1 MRSVLCIIASLIV
14 LSSSAQNADSRDLEM
29 QNIIEQRIE
38 IISSSQSEGST
49 VDYTNLVE
57 DLTYFFENPLDV
69 NTATTEE
76 LQSLYMLSDLQIN
89 ALQNHL
95 LRYGKMTSIFEL
107 QAVPGFDLQT
117 IRLIQPFI
125 GLKPIDVL
133 QTVTAKQVFK
143 ESSSE
148 LFLRYRR
155 TLQTMAG
162 FKPNPETGAPPQ
174 FLGSKDYYYTRYKFQ
189 FRKNIIAGFT
199 LEKDAGEP
207 LNNGPDFRSAHLYYR
222 GTSWLKALVIG
233 DYQAQF
239 GQGLTFWNGL
249 GFGKSPFVL
258 NVKKS
263 AVGLRP
269 YRSVNEALYLR
280 GTAITVQKKAWEVTL
295 FGSRKKLDAN
305 VQENTDSLSRDD
317 EFIASSIII
326 SGLHRTASEIAKMN
340 AISETIL
347 GGHVTFDK
355 RWLTIGFTGAHRRLD
370 KSLISSNT
378 SLYQLYDFK
387 GKTQTNLGIDYQ
399 SVIRNFNIFGEVS
412 RSANGGIG
420 MLHGLLASLSPRVS
434 FSAVYRNFQPQY
446 QPMYFNVFAENFTP
460 QNERGL
466 FMGLQANLGKVWT
479 LSAYSDQIKYPWLR
493 FRVQAP
499 SNASDYLIQ
508 LNFKP
513 DRKNELY
520 LRYQVRDGAQNG
532 NIADAFIDYPV
543 ARRQQTWRFN
553 ATYTPH
559 ENVQMRT
566 RAQWQSFQLQGS
578 QKEQG
583 FLMYQDVIW
592 EKLGSPLSVTL
603 RYALFNTD
611 TWNTRIYAFETD
623 VLYGY
628 SIPPYYGKGQRAYA
642 VVKYNI
648 KRGLDVWLRVAQWTY
663 TDRKTISSGLNEIA
677 GNERTDC
684 TIQIRWQF

>member
-1 MRSVLCIIASLIV
+1 MLFVIEC
-14 LSSSAQNADSRDLEM
+14 SAQNADSRDLEM

-38 IISSSQSEGST
+38 IISSNQGEGST

-57 DLTYFFENPLDV
+57 DLTLFFEHPLDV
-69 NTATTEE
+69 NTASTEE
-76 LQSLYMLSDLQIN
+76 LRSLYMLTDLQIS

-95 LRYGKMTSIFEL
+95 IKYGKMTSVFEL

-125 GLKPIDVL
+125 GLKPVDVL
-133 QTVTAKQVFK
+133 QTVTAKQIFK
-143 ESSSE
+143 ESSNE
-148 LFLRYRR
+148 LFVRYKR
-155 TLQTMAG
+155 TVQTMAG
-162 FKPNPETGAPPQ
+162 FKPDPKTGEAPQ
-174 FLGSKDYYYTRYKFQ
+174 FLGSKDYYYSRYKFQ

-207 LNNGPDFRSAHLYYR
+207 VNNGPDFRSAHLYYR
-222 GTSWLKALVIG
+222 GTSWLKVGIVG

-263 AVGLRP
+263 AIGLRP

-280 GTAITVQKKAWEVTL
+280 GAAFTFQKKVWELTV

-305 VQENTDSLSRDD
+305 VQASSDSLSRDD
-317 EFIASSIII
+317 EFIASSIIV
-326 SGLHRTASEIAKMN
+326 SGLHRTVSEIAKMN
-340 AISETIL
+340 AITESVL
-347 GGHVTFDK
+347 GGHLTFDK
-355 RWLTIGFTGAHRRLD
+355 RWLTIGITGAHRRLD
-370 KSLISSNT
+370 KSLVSSST
-378 SLYQLYDFK
+378 ALYQLYDFK
-387 GKTQTNLGIDYQ
+387 GKEQTNLGLDYQ

-412 RSANGGIG
+412 HSANGGWA
-420 MLHGLLASLSPRVS
+420 MVHGLLAALSPRFS
-434 FSAVYRNFQPQY
+434 FSAVYRDFQPQY
-446 QPMYFNVFAENFTP
+446 QPMYFNVFAENYTP

-466 FMGLQANLGKVWT
+466 FMGMQANLGKVWT
-479 LSAYSDQIKYPWLR
+479 LSAYTDQIKYPWLR
-493 FRVQAP
+493 YRVQAP
-499 SNASDYLIQ
+499 SNASDYLVQ

-520 LRYQVRDGAQNG
+520 LRYQVREGVQDG
-532 NIADAFIDYPV
+532 NILNAYIDYPV
-543 ARRQQTWRFN
+543 QKRQQAWRFN

-566 RAQWQSFQLQGS
+566 RAQWQYYQLGS
-578 QKEQG
+578 NSREQG

-592 EKLGSPLSVTL
+592 ERMGSPLSVTL

-611 TWNTRIYAFETD
+611 SWNTRIYAYETD

-648 KRGLDVWLRVAQWTY
+648 RRGIDVWLRLAQWTY

-684 TIQIRWQF
+684 TVQVRWQF

>member
-1 MRSVLCIIASLIV
+1 MRHIFLFIALLFLV
-14 LSSSAQNADSRDLEM
+14 KGLAQTTIARDLEM

-38 IISSSQSEGST
+38 IISSSQGEGST
-49 VDYTNLVE
+49 IDYTNLVE
-57 DLTYFFENPLDV
+57 DLTYFFEHPLDI
-69 NTATTEE
+69 NTATIEE
-76 LQSLYMLSDLQIN
+76 LSSLNMLTDLQIN
-89 ALQNHL
+89 SLQKHL
-95 LRYGKMTSIFEL
+95 SKYGKMTSIFEL

-125 GLKPIDVL
+125 GLKRVDVL

-148 LFLRYRR
+148 LFVRYRR
-155 TLQTMAG
+155 TIQTQAG
-162 FKPNPETGAPPQ
+162 FKPDPKTGEAPQ
-174 FLGSKDYYYTRYKFQ
+174 FLGSKDYYYSRYRFQ

-222 GTSWLKALVIG
+222 GTSWLKCAVIG

-269 YRSVNEALYLR
+269 YRSVNEAIYLR
-280 GTAITVQKKAWEVTL
+280 GGAFTVQKNEWELTV

-305 VQENTDSLSRDD
+305 VQANTDSLSRDD
-317 EFIASSIII
+317 EFIASSIIV
-326 SGLHRTASEIAKMN
+326 SGLHRTAAEIAKMN
-340 AISETIL
+340 AITESVV
-347 GGHVTFDK
+347 GGHLTFDK
-355 RWLTIGFTGAHRRLD
+355 RWLTIGVTGAHRRLD
-370 KSLISSNT
+370 KSLVSSSNA
-378 SLYQLYDFK
+378 LYQLFDFK
-387 GKTQTNLGIDYQ
+387 GKEQTNIGIDYQ
-399 SVIRNFNIFGEVS
+399 SVIRNFNVFGEVS
-412 RSANGGIG
+412 RSANGGWG
-420 MLHGLLASLSPRVS
+420 MLHGVLAALSPRVS
-434 FSAVYRNFQPQY
+434 FSAVYRDFQPKY

-479 LSAYSDQIKYPWLR
+479 ISAYSDQIVYPWLR
-493 FRVQAP
+493 YRVQSP
-499 SNASDYLIQ
+499 SNASDYLVQ
-508 LNFKP
+508 LNYKP

-520 LRYQVRDGAQNG
+520 LRYQVRQGVQDG
-532 NIADAFIDYPV
+532 NIADAYIDYPV
-543 ARRQQTWRFN
+543 ERKQQIWRFN

-566 RAQWQSFQLQGS
+566 RAQWQYFQLGS
-578 QKEQG
+578 TAKEQG

-592 EKLGSPLSVTL
+592 ERMGSPLSVTM
-603 RYALFNTD
+603 RYALFSTD
-611 TWNTRIYAFETD
+611 SWNTRIYAYETD

-648 KRGLDVWLRVAQWTY
+648 RRGLDIWLRVAQWTY
-663 TDRKTISSGLNEIA
+663 TDRKTISSGLNEID

-684 TIQIRWQF
+684 TVQVRWQF